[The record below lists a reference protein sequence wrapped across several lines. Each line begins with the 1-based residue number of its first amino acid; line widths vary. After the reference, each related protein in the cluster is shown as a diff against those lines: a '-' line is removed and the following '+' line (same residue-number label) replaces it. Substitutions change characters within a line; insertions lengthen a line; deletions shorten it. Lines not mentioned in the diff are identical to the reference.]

1 MKKVFST
8 SEWAELLHLR
18 KKWQKDGDTLV
29 FTNGCFDGLHPG
41 HLALLDHA
49 RKQGEWVVVGLN
61 TDRGVRELKG
71 KGRPRYPGEERAR
84 DILNSG
90 DADAVVFF
98 DEETPEKIIAR
109 LQPDVLIKGSDYRM
123 EDIVGAG
130 EVKKRGGK
138 VLIFPRVAGFSSSGI
153 LIRDA
158 KPKNKTLKS

>member
-8 SEWAELLHLR
+8 SEWRELVHLR

-49 RKQGEWVVVGLN
+49 RKQGGKVVVGLN
-61 TDRGVRELKG
+61 TDRSVHELKG
-71 KGRPRYPGEERAR
+71 KGRPRYPGKERAR

-90 DADAVVFF
+90 GADAVVFF
-98 DEETPEKIIAR
+98 DEATPAKIIAR
-109 LQPDVLIKGSDYRM
+109 LHPEVLIKGSDYRM

-130 EVKKRGGK
+130 EVKKSGGK
-138 VLIFPRVAGFSSSGI
+138 VLIFPRVDGFSSSRM

-158 KPKNKTLKS
+158 KTINKTVKS